1 VISQFVALAIGIVL
15 GIIAY
20 GAWQRL
26 LQPGDG
32 GDADAAGAVNPPP
45 DAATYQA
52 AALRT
57 EHTPDFINPAFF
69 GGDVAHAKKIARL
82 LHALLGLA
90 SETGEIADQLKKHL
104 IYGKPLD
111 EVNLVEE
118 HGDFSWY
125 ANVMIDAVDS
135 TWEVSWAK
143 NIAKLKVR
151 FPDKFTQAQALTR
164 DLDAERAAL
173 ETP

>member
-1 VISQFVALAIGIVL
+1 M
-15 GIIAY
+15 
-20 GAWQRL
+20 
-26 LQPGDG
+26 
-32 GDADAAGAVNPPP
+32 ADEHPEKE
-45 DAATYQA
+45 DTMTYQA
-52 AALRT
+52 DALRT

-69 GGDVAHAKKIARL
+69 GGDVAHARKIGRL

-125 ANVMIDAVDS
+125 ANVMVDAIGS
-135 TWEVSWAK
+135 TWEASWAK

-151 FPDKFTQAQALTR
+151 FPDKFTQAQAIDR
-164 DLDAERAAL
+164 DLDAERAVL

>member
-1 VISQFVALAIGIVL
+1 M
-15 GIIAY
+15 
-20 GAWQRL
+20 
-26 LQPGDG
+26 
-32 GDADAAGAVNPPP
+32 
-45 DAATYQA
+45 TYQPD
-52 AALRT
+52 ALRT

-69 GGDVAHAKKIARL
+69 GGDAAHAKKIARL
-82 LHALLGLA
+82 LHAFLGLA
-90 SETGEIADQLKKHL
+90 TELGEAADQLKKHL

-125 ANVMIDAVDS
+125 SNLMIDAVGS
-135 TWEVSWAK
+135 TWEASWAK

-151 FPDKFTQAQALTR
+151 LGLRELVREPIDR
-164 DLDAERAAL
+164 NLDAERAAL